1 MRLLRLKVEQ
11 LRRFRQPVEI
21 RDLDPGINLFTG
33 PNESG
38 KSTLVRAIRAAFFER
53 YKSSSVED
61 LQPWGDSA
69 AAPTVELEFESQG
82 KRWKLVKSFLK
93 RKRCDVSVDGV
104 GFSGEEAE
112 DKLADLL
119 GFEFPGRGAS
129 RPEHWGIPGL
139 LWIEQGAG
147 QEIHKPVE
155 HAGSHLKS
163 VLGASL
169 GEVTSTAGDELIARI
184 TRERARLLTATGRPT
199 GDFAAALEAHERLAR
214 EHADLQ
220 GRIRQYRQQVD
231 RLGQLREEQARDESE
246 RIWEVYRQQARA
258 ADLRLAEVVSWQRE
272 QERDQQAL

>member
-169 GEVTSTAGDELIARI
+169 GEIG
-184 TRERARLLTATGRPT
+184 RA
-199 GDFAAALEAHERLAR
+199 H
-214 EHADLQ
+214 
-220 GRIRQYRQQVD
+220 V
-231 RLGQLREEQARDESE
+231 
-246 RIWEVYRQQARA
+246 
-258 ADLRLAEVVSWQRE
+258 
-272 QERDQQAL
+272 